1 MTRMPRQKSVVRL
14 VAEPLIVAITLAF
27 AVRASVRL
35 YSIPS
40 VSMSPALQVGDHIA
54 VTPYRFSEPRRGDVV
69 VFRSPANERELI
81 VKRIVG
87 LPGDL
92 LDSRLGRVR
101 IGAHTLPETYLATP
115 ATTGAI
121 QAQIIPADSYF
132 VMGDNRD
139 SSYDS
144 RHWGPLPG
152 RLVVGRARMVLWS
165 SSSAIDAPAHASTLT
180 LSPKRVAQV
189 SMSRIFKWVE

>member
-1 MTRMPRQKSVVRL
+1 MPRQKSTFRL
-14 VAEPLIVAITLAF
+14 VAEPLIVAVALAF

-40 VSMSPALQVGDHIA
+40 ESMTPTLRVGDHIV
-54 VTPYRFSEPRRGDVV
+54 VTPYRFSEPARGDVI
-69 VFRSPANERELI
+69 VFRAPTNDSELI

-87 LPGDL
+87 VPGDL
-92 LDSRLGRVR
+92 IDSRLGRVR
-101 IGAHTLPETYLATP
+101 VGEHTLPEPYVLNQ

-121 QAQIIPADSYF
+121 SAQIVPADSYF
-132 VMGDNRD
+132 VLGDNRD

-144 RHWGPLPG
+144 RHWGPLPR

-165 SSSAIDAPAHASTLT
+165 SSTPFDAPAHASTLAGSQAV
-180 LSPKRVAQV
+180 LADVPLA
-189 SMSRIFKWVE
+189 RIFKWIE

>member
-1 MTRMPRQKSVVRL
+1 MPRQKSVIRL
-14 VAEPLIVAITLAF
+14 VAEPLIVAIAIAF

-40 VSMSPALQVGDHIA
+40 VSMSPALQVGDQII
-54 VTPYRFSEPRRGDVV
+54 VTPYRFSEPARGDVI

-87 LPGDL
+87 VPGDL
-92 LDSRLGRVR
+92 VDSRLGQVR
-101 IGAHTLPETYLATP
+101 IGAHTLPEPYLAAP
-115 ATTGAI
+115 AATGAI
-121 QAQIIPADSYF
+121 QAQIVPAGSYF

-152 RLVVGRARMVLWS
+152 KLVVGRARMVLWS
-165 SSSAIDAPAHASTLT
+165 SSSPIDAPAHASTLT
-180 LSPKRVAQV
+180 LSPERVAQV
-189 SMSRIFKWVE
+189 SVSRIFKWIE